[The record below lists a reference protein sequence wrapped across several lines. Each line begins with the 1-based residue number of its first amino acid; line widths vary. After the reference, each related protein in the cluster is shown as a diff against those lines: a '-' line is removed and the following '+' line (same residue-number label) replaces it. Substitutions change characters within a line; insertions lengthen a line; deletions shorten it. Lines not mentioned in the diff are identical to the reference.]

1 MINTLLLRKRMKIKT
16 AAALLCFQLVIVSCQ
31 KEEKKTATTET
42 KTTNDS
48 IKLTKTEEKIDYTN
62 FNIFSLSTISSAEKD
77 SDVDIFISVS
87 DIYKGAQPI
96 PADIIKDQKQMSFE
110 ELQHFELDAPSR
122 KKLLNG
128 IHLTEN
134 DSLYIYNYQSN
145 TLQKKP
151 VSQLKAV
158 AYLSPYMSDSE
169 EVDPDSYML
178 GFQVE
183 THQKITDYDKYDNAI
198 AYFGNKNPFVENK
211 MKAVKWQKAGTDIPK
226 KYFTHSKLIQG
237 KTYQAQYE
245 NMTYYLQDYLE
256 EGNTVERKLVITNDR
271 KEKIAE
277 KTFSLAG
284 SDGGEFRPLYGIDAD
299 EVNAS
304 QWTGH
309 LFKGKPPVIFG
320 FIAQSFGCPSI
331 SFLDNK
337 EKDFPINCDN
347 RH

>member
-1 MINTLLLRKRMKIKT
+1 MKIKT
-16 AAALLCFQLVIVSCQ
+16 IAPILCFQLVILSCQ

-42 KTTNDS
+42 KTTNDTL
-48 IKLTKTEEKIDYTN
+48 KTVKTEEKIDYTH
-62 FNIFSLSTISSAEKD
+62 FNIFSLSVISSAEKN
-77 SDVDIFISVS
+77 SDMDIFISVS
-87 DIYKGAQPI
+87 DVYKGKQPV
-96 PADIIKDQKQMSFE
+96 PADIIKNQKQMSFE
-110 ELQHFELDAPSR
+110 ERQHFELDAPSR

-128 IHLTEN
+128 IQLTEN
-134 DSLYIYNYQSN
+134 DSLYIYEYGSN
-145 TLQKKP
+145 KLQRMP
-151 VSQLKAV
+151 ISQLKAV
-158 AYLSPYMSDSE
+158 AYLSPYSDDE
-169 EVDPDSYML
+169 ELDPESYMM
-178 GFQVE
+178 GFQVA
-183 THQKITDYDKYDNAI
+183 THQKTTEYDRYNNAI

-211 MKAVKWQKAGTDIPK
+211 MQAIKWQKASTDVSK
-226 KYFTHSKLIQG
+226 KYFSQSRLIHG
-237 KTYQAQYE
+237 KTYQAQYD

-256 EGNTVERKLVITNDR
+256 EGNVTERKLVAINDR

-299 EVNAS
+299 KVNAS

-331 SFLDNK
+331 SFLDQK